1 MAFTQEE
8 RPLNDLFHVLM
19 EEVKCLFQQETQ
31 LFKVEMSQK
40 ASQAGK
46 NFAVIAI
53 GGAAAF
59 AGLLVLLASAT
70 LALALVIPAWASAL
84 LIGLAG
90 IGVGYALLQK
100 GLSDLKRIQITPE
113 QTIESLKETKE
124 WTTHAIN

>member
-1 MAFTQEE
+1 
-8 RPLNDLFHVLM
+8 
-19 EEVKCLFQQETQ
+19 
-31 LFKVEMSQK
+31 
-40 ASQAGK
+40 
-46 NFAVIAI
+46 
-53 GGAAAF
+53 
-59 AGLLVLLASAT
+59 VLLASAT

-100 GLSDLKRIQITPE
+100 GLSDLKRIQISPE